1 MFLREKLVVD
11 LALKPVSPIS
21 ERVRSDAL
29 LFCVKPRSKMILTGV
44 QDDLAMESSRR
55 AEHC

>member
-1 MFLREKLVVD
+1 MVVD
-11 LALKPVSPIS
+11 LALKPVYPIS